1 VLTTDVIVKAVEEIK
16 AKSEKRKFNQ
26 SLDLAINL
34 NLDMSKAE
42 NRLNEEFSLP
52 NGRGKPVKV
61 GVIAEGELALQAK
74 KVADLVITREE
85 LEEFAKNK
93 KAAKKIVEEHDFF
106 IAQTDLMPLIGRYL
120 GTVMGPRGK
129 MPKSIP
135 VNAPIAPAVER
146 LKRTVRI
153 RTKEKPVLHVCV
165 GTEDMEDKKLIE
177 NIEAVLKFLER
188 KLEKGFASIKS
199 AYLKTTMGPSV
210 KIGV

>member
-1 VLTTDVIVKAVEEIK
+1 L
-16 AKSEKRKFNQ
+16 
-26 SLDLAINL
+26 
-34 NLDMSKAE
+34 
-42 NRLNEEFSLP
+42 
-52 NGRGKPVKV
+52 
-61 GVIAEGELALQAK
+61 
-74 KVADLVITREE
+74 EE
-85 LEEFAKNK
+85 LAKNK

-129 MPKSIP
+129 MPKPIP

-153 RTKEKPVLHVCV
+153 RTKDKPVLHVCV

-177 NIEAVLKFLER
+177 NIEAVSKFLER

-199 AYLKTTMGPSV
+199 LYLKTTMGPSV
-210 KIGV
+210 KITVGV